1 MAEGHEVLVID
12 DLSTGRVENI
22 PNDADF
28 IKADIRDRSLLEKIF
43 EDFQPEIVN
52 HHAAQINVRSSV
64 EDPVFDAQVNILAT
78 INLLELSVKH
88 RITKFMF
95 ASTGGAIYGQ
105 PEAIPC
111 SEDTIPSPISPYG
124 VSKYAVE
131 KYLQY
136 YRTVHGLSQVV
147 LRYSNVYGPRQNPHG
162 EAGVVA
168 IFCNR
173 IKDGHPCEIYGN
185 GHQTRDYIYVEDVAR
200 ANVLTLTAQDSTLN
214 IGTGIETSVNEIVS
228 TLKKVT
234 NRDVKV
240 AYTPRRSGEVDRIAL
255 EIKRAEALVG
265 WRPDIDLQRGIA
277 KTWKW
282 VSS

>member
-43 EDFQPEIVN
+43 EYFQPEIVN

-173 IKDGHPCEIYGN
+173 IKDGHPCEI
-185 GHQTRDYIYVEDVAR
+185 
-200 ANVLTLTAQDSTLN
+200 
-214 IGTGIETSVNEIVS
+214 
-228 TLKKVT
+228 
-234 NRDVKV
+234 
-240 AYTPRRSGEVDRIAL
+240 
-255 EIKRAEALVG
+255 
-265 WRPDIDLQRGIA
+265 
-277 KTWKW
+277 
-282 VSS
+282 